1 MANYIHH
8 VPGRLRVNTP
18 ALKKN
23 EARARQLKFYL
34 EGMHGVLQAET
45 SIVTGSVVIKY
56 DTCLISSTTILNSL
70 CDHGY
75 IQDIQAAH
83 AAVNQFTHHLH
94 PVQKVADAFVA
105 KLVETAVERSAI
117 ALVSALI

>member
-23 EARARQLKFYL
+23 ESRARQLKSYL
-34 EGMHGVLQAET
+34 EGIHGVLQAET

-56 DTCLISSTTILNSL
+56 DTCLISSVVILNSL
-70 CDHGY
+70 RDLGY
-75 IQDIQAAH
+75 IQNVHVLDQA
-83 AAVNQFTHHLH
+83 THGTR
-94 PVQKVADAFVA
+94 PMQKVADIFMA
-105 KLVETAVERSAI
+105 KLVETAVERSAV

>member
-8 VPGRLRVNTP
+8 VPGRLRVNIP

-23 EARARQLKFYL
+23 ESRARQLKFYL
-34 EGMHGVLQAET
+34 EGMHGVLQVET

-56 DTCLISSTTILNSL
+56 DTCLINSTTILNAL
-70 CDHGY
+70 RDQGY
-75 IQDIQAAH
+75 IQKANPVVTH
-83 AAVNQFTHHLH
+83 ATQGVH
-94 PVQKVADAFVA
+94 PVQNVADIFMT

-117 ALVSALI
+117 ALFSALI

>member
-18 ALKKN
+18 VLKKN
-23 EARARQLKFYL
+23 ESRARQLKFYL

-56 DTCLISSTTILNSL
+56 DTCLVSPAAILNSL
-70 CDHGY
+70 RDLGY
-75 IQDIQAAH
+75 IQNVH
-83 AAVNQFTHHLH
+83 VSNHVPYGTHGIH
-94 PVQKVADAFVA
+94 PMQKVADIFMT
-105 KLVETAVERSAI
+105 KLVETAVERSAV